1 MGRLV
6 LKIRYGVNTGLVI
19 SPTELRSKY
28 LFGIPMCS
36 NDGTK
41 MSTEAIMKHISTAQ
55 TAVENLFSIKLN
67 KTVIEETRDYVRQ
80 EFMSWGFIRTMY
92 PIAYIDNL
100 EGWINGVCQITYPRE
115 WLSIKRQEYVAIYRN
130 IYLIPNTGSK
140 DGAHMNQN
148 SLIYNGLSPH
158 LGWFGQTYIPNYW
171 RPRYVTGWDV
181 IPADLLDLVA
191 KYAALNVLAVI
202 GDVLYG
208 IGITSVNITLDGVSQ
223 STPLSRSGQGGL
235 FAGRMKQYVDDIDRM
250 MPSMK
255 SRYRGISL
263 EVV

>member
-1 MGRLV
+1 MGKLV
-6 LKIRYGVNTGLVI
+6 LKIQYGINTGLVL
-19 SPTELRSKY
+19 SPTELREKY

-41 MSTEAIMKHISTAQ
+41 MSTSAIMQHLRTAQ

-67 KTVIEETRDYVRQ
+67 KTVIEENRDYVRQ

-140 DGAHMNQN
+140 DGAHMTTN

-181 IPADLLDLVA
+181 IPADLVDLVA

-208 IGITSVNITLDGVSQ
+208 IGITSINISLDGVSQ

-235 FAGRMKQYVDDIDRM
+235 FAGRMKQYIDDIDRM

-255 SRYRGISL
+255 SKYRGISFD
-263 EVV
+263 VV

>member
-6 LKIRYGVNTGLVI
+6 LKIQYGINTGLVI

-28 LFGIPMCS
+28 LFGIPLCS
-36 NDGTK
+36 NDGQK
-41 MSTEAIMKHISTAQ
+41 MSTEAVMNHIRTAQ
-55 TAVENLFSIKLN
+55 TTVENLFSIKLN

-92 PIAYIDNL
+92 PIAFIDNL
-100 EGWINGVCQITYPRE
+100 EGWINDVCQITYPRE
-115 WLSIKRQEYVAIYRN
+115 WLSIKRQEYVAVYRN

-140 DGAHMNQN
+140 DGAHMTQN

-171 RPRYVTGWDV
+171 RTRYVTGWDT
-181 IPADLLDLVA
+181 IPGDLMDLIG
-191 KYAALNVLAVI
+191 KIAALNVLAVL

-208 IGITSVNITLDGVSQ
+208 IGVTSLQVTLDGVSQ
-223 STPLSRSGQGGL
+223 STPLARSGQGGL
-235 FAGRMKQYVDDIDRM
+235 FAGRWKQYTEDIDRI

-255 SRYRGISL
+255 SKYRGIAFECL
-263 EVV
+263 